1 MKMKK
6 KTKKCINTTIADVR
20 YHTIEVIEIGRDKII
35 RLIESIKHNGADK
48 NDNP

>member
-1 MKMKK
+1 MKKKMKK
-6 KTKKCINTTIADVR
+6 CIDTTIADVR
-20 YHTIEVIEIGRDKII
+20 YHTLEVIEIGRDKII